1 MHTDRDVVLAT
12 ERYGSAES
20 WMYFAKDRVME
31 RRRNGS
37 EGYPESVSDDYLQYQ
52 FWDTVQAFCSSL
64 SSTLATQASLKGV
77 GVGNQEAT
85 VAAATVTWLLRD
97 GTGMLGR
104 ILFAWQ
110 KGTKLDSE
118 AKRWRLFADSLV
130 GVAGGATRAALT
142 VHQARRDNMADI
154 SAKDGS
160 QETLVNL
167 AGLLISLILIPLVTD
182 NLILTLSL
190 FFLFTIL
197 HLFANYKAVR
207 SVVMET
213 LNEAR
218 LSIVLQQYLRDRRIL
233 SPLEANQKEPVF
245 FEFRKTVPIKLG
257 VRLQEVVK
265 SPEELNLALK
275 GNNMPYLL
283 GVQNGCVCVC
293 SGPEASV
300 RDEIRAMCQ
309 AVWLSSM
316 LSPPT
321 SREHPTQQ
329 QQSNWEMVHESHK
342 LMDTIFNPFLKSVE
356 AAGWDIKRTLLDWDE
371 WRPPDVKGSKAIPA
385 QSQTTTPATT
395 KRRVQ
400 NKEPRQT
407 EEEPAGDKDPK
418 KSNDKWRIIIDEGL
432 MKINSFPHFFHGDYC
447 VPRVKEP
454 WQWLGLDVRGPLPQ
468 TLNGHKYILTVT
480 DYYSKWVE
488 AVPMQSCL
496 PPDVAKQIVDIIAH
510 FGYPLSIL
518 SRLPHDIVHKINRE
532 LKDQLKVTVTLVV
545 YHQQT
550 GTLDLITQQ
559 LIDRMVSD
567 LIEEHAADWDVY
579 LPAKVFSLCFKEHS
593 KTKKRPF
600 SVLCCKG
607 REPIQAPRELN
618 YAYSKIRECAFV
630 VK

>member
-1 MHTDRDVVLAT
+1 MGRYKCAYNCENSSESDVKYFKFPLYNPRKLKKWLINMKWKDWTPSRFSALCINHFEEQYIDRTGKCV
-12 ERYGSAES
+12 
-20 WMYFAKDRVME
+20 K
-31 RRRNGS
+31 
-37 EGYPESVSDDYLQYQ
+37 
-52 FWDTVQAFCSSL
+52 
-64 SSTLATQASLKGV
+64 
-77 GVGNQEAT
+77 
-85 VAAATVTWLLRD
+85 LRED
-97 GTGMLGR
+97 
-104 ILFAWQ
+104 
-110 KGTKLDSE
+110 
-118 AKRWRLFADSLV
+118 
-130 GVAGGATRAALT
+130 
-142 VHQARRDNMADI
+142 
-154 SAKDGS
+154 
-160 QETLVNL
+160 
-167 AGLLISLILIPLVTD
+167 
-182 NLILTLSL
+182 
-190 FFLFTIL
+190 
-197 HLFANYKAVR
+197 AV
-207 SVVMET
+207 
-213 LNEAR
+213 
-218 LSIVLQQYLRDRRIL
+218 
-233 SPLEANQKEPVF
+233 P
-245 FEFRKTVPIKLG
+245 
-257 VRLQEVVK
+257 
-265 SPEELNLALK
+265 
-275 GNNMPYLL
+275 
-283 GVQNGCVCVC
+283 
-293 SGPEASV
+293 
-300 RDEIRAMCQ
+300 
-309 AVWLSSM
+309 
-316 LSPPT
+316 
-321 SREHPTQQ
+321 
-329 QQSNWEMVHESHK
+329 
-342 LMDTIFNPFLKSVE
+342 TIFASPGDVQKRKPSSNPRSK
-356 AAGWDIKRTLLDWDE
+356 IYK
-371 WRPPDVKGSKAIPA
+371 PPDVKGSKAIPA

-447 VPRVKEP
+447 VPRDIQWAPDDNLSTDCEDPDKVIEVKEP